1 VNIPNFQS
9 NLQAKAT
16 KHVRAVDPKQV
27 LILVVTM
34 FAIWQVG
41 RSIQTSVHRQ
51 LFLQK
56 QSQHLKTA
64 QKQAE
69 DVNKELRD
77 GLANYRSSTGLERL
91 ARERLNLAGADEVII
106 RLSK

>member
-1 VNIPNFQS
+1 
-9 NLQAKAT
+9 
-16 KHVRAVDPKQV
+16 
-27 LILVVTM
+27 
-34 FAIWQVG
+34 
-41 RSIQTSVHRQ
+41 
-51 LFLQK
+51 LQK
-56 QSQHLKTA
+56 QSQHLKAA

>member
-1 VNIPNFQS
+1 MNFPNIN
-9 NLQAKAT
+9 NKQAQ
-16 KHVRAVDPKQV
+16 VLDPKQL
-27 LILVVTM
+27 LILVITV
-34 FAIWQVG
+34 FALWQVG
-41 RSIQTSVHRQ
+41 RSIQTSIARQ